1 MTMETG
7 AHSGLT
13 DAELSRVIAREAGAR
28 LLELRE
34 SFGIIDPEDRQR
46 ADRLRKEGDRE
57 AQSLLAA
64 ALGEHRPDDAIL
76 SEEADDDDRRLT
88 AERVWIVDP
97 LDGTWEFGQSRED
110 FAVHVALWNAAS
122 RTLSACTVDLPAQG
136 VTRSVLDE
144 VFGPGALPT
153 DRPLRVVS
161 SRTRPPA
168 SLRAAIEI
176 LSKRLSEAGVG
187 SLGVEIVDVG
197 SVGAK
202 VNTILSGRAEAY
214 VHDTGFSE
222 WDVAAPFGVARPYGY
237 EASHLDGRAMTFNQM
252 PPYVTDLVVS
262 HPIIAADLRESLAQA
277 ARS

>member
-7 AHSGLT
+7 AQPMLN

-34 SFGIIDPEDRQR
+34 SFGVIDPADRKR
-46 ADRLRKEGDRE
+46 ADLLRKEGDRE
-57 AQSLLAA
+57 AQKLLAA
-64 ALGEHRPDDAIL
+64 ALAEHRPDDAIL

-88 AERVWIVDP
+88 AERVWIIDP

-110 FAVHVALWNAAS
+110 FAVHVALWHAS
-122 RTLSACTVDLPAQG
+122 SQTLSACTVDLPAQG
-136 VTRSVLDE
+136 MTRSVLDE
-144 VFGPGALPT
+144 VTGPGALPS
-153 DRPLRVVS
+153 DRPLRVVA

-168 SLRAAIEI
+168 SLGAAIEI
-176 LSKRLSEAGVG
+176 LSKRLADSGV
-187 SLGVEIVDVG
+187 SNLGVEIIDVG

-214 VHDTGFSE
+214 VHDTGFYE
-222 WDVAAPFGVARPYGY
+222 WDVAAPFGVARHYGF
-237 EASHLDGRAMTFNQM
+237 EASHVDGRAMALNQM
-252 PPYVTDLVVS
+252 PPFVTDLVVS
-262 HPIIAADLRESLAQA
+262 HPMIATDLRASLAQA

>member
-7 AHSGLT
+7 AQPMLN

-34 SFGIIDPEDRQR
+34 SFGVIDPADRKR
-46 ADRLRKEGDRE
+46 ADLLRKEGDRE
-57 AQSLLAA
+57 AQKLLAA
-64 ALGEHRPDDAIL
+64 ALAEHRPDDAIL

-88 AERVWIVDP
+88 AERVWIIDP

-110 FAVHVALWNAAS
+110 FAVHVALWHAS
-122 RTLSACTVDLPAQG
+122 SQTLSACTVDLPAQG
-136 VTRSVLDE
+136 MTRSVLDE
-144 VFGPGALPT
+144 VTGPGALPS
-153 DRPLRVVS
+153 DRPLRVVA

-168 SLRAAIEI
+168 SLGAAIEI
-176 LSKRLSEAGVG
+176 LSKRLADSGV
-187 SLGVEIVDVG
+187 SNLGVEIIDVG

-214 VHDTGFSE
+214 VHDTGFYE
-222 WDVAAPFGVARPYGY
+222 WDVAAPFGVARHYGF
-237 EASHLDGRAMTFNQM
+237 EASHVDGRAMAFNQM
-252 PPYVTDLVVS
+252 PPFVTDLVVS
-262 HPIIAADLRESLAQA
+262 HPMIATDLRASLAQA

>member
-7 AHSGLT
+7 AQPMLN

-34 SFGIIDPEDRQR
+34 SFGVIDPADRKR
-46 ADRLRKEGDRE
+46 ADLLRKEGDRE
-57 AQSLLAA
+57 AQNLIAA
-64 ALGEHRPDDAIL
+64 ALAEHRPDDAIL
-76 SEEADDDDRRLT
+76 SEEAEDDDRRLT

-110 FAVHVALWNAAS
+110 FAVHVALWQPENLI
-122 RTLSACTVDLPAQG
+122 LSACTVDLPAQG
-136 VTRSVLDE
+136 MTRSVLDE
-144 VFGPGALPT
+144 VSEPGALPI
-153 DRPLRVVS
+153 DRPLRVVA

-168 SLRAAIEI
+168 SLAAAIEI
-176 LSKRLSEAGVG
+176 LSKRLADSGVFG
-187 SLGVEIVDVG
+187 LGVEIVDVG

-202 VNTILSGRAEAY
+202 VNTILCGRAEAY
-214 VHDTGFSE
+214 VHDTGFYE
-222 WDVAAPFGVARPYGY
+222 WDVAAPFGVARHYGY
-237 EASHLDGRAMTFNQM
+237 EASHVDGRAMTFNQM

-262 HPIIAADLRESLAQA
+262 HPIIAADLRESLALA

>member
-7 AHSGLT
+7 AHSMLT

-34 SFGIIDPEDRQR
+34 SFGVMDPEDRDR

-57 AQSLLAA
+57 AQNLIAA
-64 ALGEHRPDDAIL
+64 ALAEYRPDDAIL
-76 SEEADDDDRRLT
+76 SEEVDDDDRRLT

-110 FAVHVALWNAAS
+110 FAVHVALWHASS
-122 RTLSACTVDLPAQG
+122 RTLSACTVDLPAQRM
-136 VTRSVLDE
+136 TRSVLDE
-144 VFGPGALPT
+144 VTGPGALPG
-153 DRPLRVVS
+153 DRPLRVVA

-168 SLRAAIEI
+168 SLGAAIDI
-176 LSKRLSEAGVG
+176 LSKRLAESGVC
-187 SLGVEIVDVG
+187 SLGVEIIDVG

-214 VHDTGFSE
+214 VHDTGFYE
-222 WDVAAPFGVARPYGY
+222 WDVAAPFGVARHYGY
-237 EASHLDGRAMTFNQM
+237 EASHVDGLPMAFNQM
-252 PPYVTDLVVS
+252 PPFVTDLVVS
-262 HPIIAADLRESLAQA
+262 HPMIAADLRASLAQA